1 MNENQKSPQVPQ
13 NDLDLE
19 MTPNLQKNENI
30 FLKNHFLTSSNET
43 SQMDA
48 LNNFWCS
55 AFYRIQKFQI
65 V

>member
-1 MNENQKSPQVPQ
+1 MNKNQKWPQAPQ

-19 MTPNLQKNENI
+19 MTPDLLKNENI
-30 FLKNHFLTSSNET
+30 FLKNHFLTSFGKTLQLEA
-43 SQMDA
+43 M
-48 LNNFWCS
+48 NNFWCG